1 LAVAL
6 KPASG
11 YNLNY
16 KPSNEN
22 QITMNKPS
30 SIPGTAS
37 LIEPASN
44 PKVEHKTRAFLQ
56 GQNSAEG
63 KRLEQLS
70 PQEARDLLSAL
81 QASAPHRLPPAYIE
95 HKTVEQEGLA
105 VSLTIV
111 RPANVREEGPAFL
124 FFHGG
129 GFVLGDF
136 PTHELLVRDLVLES
150 EVAAIFVNYTRSP
163 EAQYPTAINEAY
175 AATKWVAAQG
185 EEINVDRKRL
195 AVVGN
200 SAGANIAAATALK
213 CNLEG
218 GPALKGQVLFCP
230 VTDAN
235 FETPS
240 YNEYAE
246 GYSVTK
252 SMMKWFW
259 DHYCPDLARR
269 REVYASPLQASIEQ
283 LKGLPPAHIQVAGND
298 VLRDEGV
305 AYARKLDAAGV
316 EVTLVRY
323 DSMIHDYC
331 FVNHLSRIPVAR
343 TALHQAAE
351 ELKRYLK
358 Q

>member
-1 LAVAL
+1 MDEPSAILG
-6 KPASG
+6 PACLS
-11 YNLNY
+11 
-16 KPSNEN
+16 
-22 QITMNKPS
+22 
-30 SIPGTAS
+30 
-37 LIEPASN
+37 EPASN
-44 PKVEHKTRAFLQ
+44 PKLEHKTRAFLQ
-56 GQNSAEG
+56 GLNSGEG
-63 KRLEQLS
+63 KRMEELS
-70 PQEARDLLSAL
+70 PQEARNLLASL
-81 QASAPHRLPPAYIE
+81 QASAPYSLASADIE
-95 HKTVEQEGLA
+95 HKTVEQEGLT

-111 RPANVREEGPAFL
+111 RPINVREKGPAFL

-136 PTHELLVRDLVLES
+136 PTHERFVRDLVSES
-150 EVAAIFVNYTRSP
+150 EVIAIFVNYTLSP

-175 AATKWVAAQG
+175 AATKWVAARG

-200 SAGANIAAATALK
+200 SAGANIAAATVLK
-213 CNLEG
+213 CKLEG

-235 FETPS
+235 FETSS

-252 SMMKWFW
+252 NMMKWFW
-259 DHYCPDLARR
+259 NHYCPDLARR
-269 REVYASPLQASIEQ
+269 QEVYASPLQAGIEQ
-283 LKGLPPAHIQVAGND
+283 LKGLPPAHIQIAGND

-305 AYARKLDAAGV
+305 AYARKLDAAEV

-323 DSMIHDYC
+323 DGLIHDYC
-331 FVNHLSRIPVAR
+331 FVNHLSRIPAAR

-351 ELKRYLK
+351 ELKRYFK
-358 Q
+358 E